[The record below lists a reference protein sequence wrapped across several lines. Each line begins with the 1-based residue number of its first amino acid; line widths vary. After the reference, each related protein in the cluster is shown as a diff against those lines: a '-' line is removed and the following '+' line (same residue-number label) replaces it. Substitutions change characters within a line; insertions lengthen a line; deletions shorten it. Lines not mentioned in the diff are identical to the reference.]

1 MIKKE
6 TYENYKITFLIQ
18 LSHLFSSCVV
28 DDYSDDLPSYL
39 GTWKLTKTYGTIAG
53 MTTEFEPGLIK
64 WTITADSIYVINNNT
79 NPDLLDGFE
88 TGTYAYTFHEDLI
101 TTEDCY
107 RWLSFGSGDQ
117 KCIGYGFD
125 YLYLNENI
133 TDGVNYQFIR

>member
-1 MIKKE
+1 MKTIK
-6 TYENYKITFLIQ
+6 L
-18 LSHLFSSCVV
+18 LSSFILAILVSSCVV
-28 DDYSDDLPSYL
+28 DDHSDDLPSYL
-39 GTWKLTKTYGTIAG
+39 GTWKLTKTSGTIAG

-64 WTITADSIYVINNNT
+64 WTITADSIYVVNNNT

-107 RWLSFGSGDQ
+107 RWISFGSGDQ
-117 KCIGYGFD
+117 NCIGYGFD

-133 TDGVNYQFIR
+133 ADGVNYQFIR